1 MDKKGLVYNTERKD
15 IIISEY
21 GRNMQEMIRH
31 LLEIEDR
38 QKRTEAAN
46 FIINVMIQ
54 MNPQVKDSSDYMH
67 KLWDH
72 LYIIS
77 DYQLDVDSPY
87 DPPKPVSATTKP
99 HHVDYSNHNIKYG
112 HYGQYMV
119 KMIELATKEENPETR
134 EALAYSIA
142 NQMKR
147 NYLEWNGNVVND
159 QQIIND
165 LKEMSNGILVLDEE
179 TKLNG
184 TAEIL
189 SKPVLSQKQNNNPGD
204 TTATKKKK
212 KKKQS
217 NPKADMNNPNN
228 PAYKKRMQQTK

>member
-1 MDKKGLVYNTERKD
+1 MDKQGLLYNTERGR

-31 LLEIEDR
+31 LMEIEDR
-38 QKRTEAAN
+38 QKRTEAAQ
-46 FIINVMIQ
+46 FIISVMAQ
-54 MNPQVKDSSDYMH
+54 MNPQVKQSDDYLH

-87 DPPKPVSATTKP
+87 PMPEPQAQFERP
-99 HHVDYSNHNIKYG
+99 RHVGYQNNQIEYG
-112 HYGQYMV
+112 HYGHYMA
-119 KMIELATKEENPETR
+119 KMIEIASEVEDEGMR
-134 EALAYSIA
+134 QALAHSIA

-147 NYLEWNGNVVND
+147 NYMEWGGNMVSD
-159 QQIIND
+159 QQIMAD
-165 LKEMSNGILVLDEE
+165 LKAMSHGRLLLDEE

-184 TAEIL
+184 PEAL
-189 SKPVLSQKQNNNPGD
+189 QKPGQQNQG
-204 TTATKKKK
+204 KKKK

-217 NPKADMNNPNN
+217 NLKADMNNPNN
-228 PAYKKRMQQTK
+228 PAYKKRKHQQ

>member
-1 MDKKGLVYNTERKD
+1 MDKQGLLYNTERGQ

-31 LLEIEDR
+31 LMEIEDR
-38 QKRTEAAN
+38 QKRTEAAQ
-46 FIINVMIQ
+46 FIISVMAQ
-54 MNPQVKDSSDYMH
+54 MNPQVKQSDDYLH

-87 DPPKPVSATTKP
+87 PMPEPQARAERP
-99 HHVDYSNHNIKYG
+99 RHVGYQNNHIEYG
-112 HYGQYMV
+112 HYGHYMA
-119 KMIELATKEENPETR
+119 KMVEMASAVDDEEAR
-134 EALAYSIA
+134 QALALSIA

-147 NYLEWNGNVVND
+147 NYTEWGGNVVSD
-159 QQIIND
+159 QQIIAD
-165 LKEMSNGILVLDEE
+165 LKNMSHGRLVLDEE

-184 TAEIL
+184 VEP
-189 SKPVLSQKQNNNPGD
+189 SMKPGQQGQG
-204 TTATKKKK
+204 KKKK

-217 NPKADMNNPNN
+217 NLKADMNNPNN
-228 PAYKKRMQQTK
+228 PAYKKRKQQQQ

>member
-1 MDKKGLVYNTERKD
+1 MDKQGLLYNTERGQ

-31 LLEIEDR
+31 LMEIEDR

-46 FIINVMIQ
+46 FIISIMAQ
-54 MNPQVKDSSDYMH
+54 MNPQVKQSDDYLH

-87 DPPKPVSATTKP
+87 PAPEPMAEASKPR
-99 HHVDYSNHNIKYG
+99 HVGYQNNQIEYG
-112 HYGQYMV
+112 HYGHYMA
-119 KMIELATKEENPETR
+119 KMIEMASQVEDEETR
-134 EALAYSIA
+134 QVLSLSIA

-147 NYLEWNGNVVND
+147 NYTEWGGNVVSD
-159 QQIIND
+159 QQIIAD
-165 LKEMSNGILVLDEE
+165 LKAISKGRLVLDEE
-179 TKLNG
+179 AKLTG
-184 TAEIL
+184 AEAFQ
-189 SKPVLSQKQNNNPGD
+189 KPGQQQG
-204 TTATKKKK
+204 KKKK

-217 NPKADMNNPNN
+217 NLKADMNNPNN
-228 PAYKKRMQQTK
+228 PAYKKRKQQP

>member
-1 MDKKGLVYNTERKD
+1 MDQQGLLYNTERGR

-31 LLEIEDR
+31 LMEIEDR

-46 FIINVMIQ
+46 FIISIMAQ
-54 MNPQVKDSSDYMH
+54 MNPQVKQSDDYLH

-87 DPPKPVSATTKP
+87 PAPEPMAEASKPR
-99 HHVDYSNHNIKYG
+99 HVGYQNNQIEYG
-112 HYGQYMV
+112 HYGHYMA
-119 KMIELATKEENPETR
+119 KMIEIAAAVEGDETR
-134 EALAYSIA
+134 HALSLSIA

-147 NYLEWNGNVVND
+147 NYAEWGGNVVSD
-159 QQIIND
+159 QQIIAD
-165 LKEMSNGILVLDEE
+165 LKAMSKGRLVLDEE

-184 TAEIL
+184 AEAFQ
-189 SKPVLSQKQNNNPGD
+189 KPGQQQG
-204 TTATKKKK
+204 KKKK

-228 PAYKKRMQQTK
+228 PAYKKRKQQ

>member
-1 MDKKGLVYNTERKD
+1 MDKQGLLYNTERGQ

-31 LLEIEDR
+31 LMEIEDR

-46 FIINVMIQ
+46 FIISIMAQ
-54 MNPQVKDSSDYMH
+54 MNPQVKQSDDYLH

-87 DPPKPVSATTKP
+87 PAPEPMAEASKPR
-99 HHVDYSNHNIKYG
+99 HVGYQNNQIEYG
-112 HYGQYMV
+112 HYGHYMA
-119 KMIELATKEENPETR
+119 KMIEIAAAVEDDETR
-134 EALAYSIA
+134 QALSLSIA

-147 NYLEWNGNVVND
+147 NYTEWGGNVVSD
-159 QQIIND
+159 QQIIAD
-165 LKEMSNGILVLDEE
+165 LKAMSKGRLMLDEE

-184 TAEIL
+184 AEAFQ
-189 SKPVLSQKQNNNPGD
+189 KPGQQQG
-204 TTATKKKK
+204 KKKK

-217 NPKADMNNPNN
+217 NLKADMNNPNN
-228 PAYKKRMQQTK
+228 PAYKKRKQQQQ

>member
-1 MDKKGLVYNTERKD
+1 MDKQGLLYNTERGR

-38 QKRTEAAN
+38 DKRTEAAH
-46 FIINVMIQ
+46 FVISVMAQ
-54 MNPQVKDSSDYMH
+54 MNPQVKQTDDYIH

-77 DYQLDVDSPY
+77 DYQLDVDSPF
-87 DPPKPVSATTKP
+87 PPPQPLAESTKP
-99 HHVDYSNHNIKYG
+99 HHIDYQNHNIQYG
-112 HYGQYMV
+112 HYGYYMA
-119 KMIELATKEENPETR
+119 KMIEIASATEDEEMR
-134 EALAYSIA
+134 QALAHSIA

-147 NYLEWNGNVVND
+147 NYLEWSGNVVND
-159 QQIIND
+159 QQIITD
-165 LKEMSNGILVLDEE
+165 LKTMSNGRLVLDEE

-184 TAEIL
+184 TNEVL
-189 SKPVLSQKQNNNPGD
+189 TKPVLSQKQNG
-204 TTATKKKK
+204 KKK

-217 NPKADMNNPNN
+217 NLKADMNNPNN
-228 PAYKKRMQQTK
+228 PAYKKRKQQ

>member
-1 MDKKGLVYNTERKD
+1 MDKQGLLYNTERGR

-31 LLEIEDR
+31 LMEIEDR

-46 FIINVMIQ
+46 FIISIMAQ
-54 MNPQVKDSSDYMH
+54 MNPQVKQSDDYLH

-87 DPPKPVSATTKP
+87 PAPEPMAEASKPR
-99 HHVDYSNHNIKYG
+99 HVGYQNNQIEYG
-112 HYGQYMV
+112 HYGHYMA
-119 KMIELATKEENPETR
+119 KMIEIAAAVEDDETR
-134 EALAYSIA
+134 QALSLSIA

-147 NYLEWNGNVVND
+147 NYTEWGGNMVSD
-159 QQIIND
+159 QQIIAD
-165 LKEMSNGILVLDEE
+165 LKAMSKGRLVLEEE

-184 TAEIL
+184 AEAFQ
-189 SKPVLSQKQNNNPGD
+189 KPGQQQG
-204 TTATKKKK
+204 KKKK

-217 NPKADMNNPNN
+217 NLKADMNNPNH
-228 PAYKKRMQQTK
+228 PAYKKRKQQQQ

>member
-1 MDKKGLVYNTERKD
+1 MDKQGLLYNTERGR

-31 LLEIEDR
+31 LMEIEDR

-46 FIINVMIQ
+46 FIISIMAQ
-54 MNPQVKDSSDYMH
+54 MNPQVKQTDDYLH

-77 DYQLDVDSPY
+77 DFQLDVDSPY
-87 DPPKPVSATTKP
+87 PAPEPMAEATKP
-99 HHVDYSNHNIKYG
+99 RHVGYQNNQIEYG
-112 HYGQYMV
+112 HYGHYMA
-119 KMIELATKEENPETR
+119 KMIEIAAAVEDDETR
-134 EALAYSIA
+134 QALSLSIA

-147 NYLEWNGNVVND
+147 NYTEWGGNVVSD
-159 QQIIND
+159 QQIIAD
-165 LKEMSNGILVLDEE
+165 LKAMSHGRLVIDEE
-179 TKLNG
+179 TKLSG
-184 TAEIL
+184 AEAFQ
-189 SKPVLSQKQNNNPGD
+189 KPGQQQG
-204 TTATKKKK
+204 KKKK

-228 PAYKKRMQQTK
+228 PAYKKRKQQQQ